1 MCVVGWGLLGE
12 CDQQEILCG
21 KKKEILCGGTAQ
33 GLLKQKCL
41 NSPFNL
47 DVFL

>member
-1 MCVVGWGLLGE
+1 MCVGGWGLLGE
-12 CDQQEILCG
+12 CDQQ
-21 KKKEILCGGTAQ
+21 EILCGGTAQ

-47 DVFL
+47 DAFL